1 MSARSAVHHRTV
13 RADGVDV
20 FYRESGAPDSPTL
33 LLVHG
38 FPTSSHMYR
47 RLLAGLGDQF
57 HVVAPDLPGFGFTQV
72 PDERRYVYTFDAL
85 GETLRAFVEA
95 LGLSRYILYVFD
107 YGAPVG
113 LRLAL
118 RLPDRVAGLISQ
130 NGNAYLDGLGDAFG
144 PTREYWEDPT
154 PEHRNALRGILTL
167 EGTRW
172 QYEHGVSD
180 PTLIAPE
187 TWQLDYT
194 LLQRPGIDEIQL
206 DLFYDYRNNLALY
219 PRFQEFFRA
228 NLVPTLVIW
237 GEHDPFFTPPG
248 AQAFRRDNPDARVE
262 LLDTGHFALETH
274 PLHIIERIRETFQP
288 DMRCGS

>member
-1 MSARSAVHHRTV
+1 MSARPSVHHRTV
-13 RADGVDV
+13 RADGVDI
-20 FYRESGAPDSPTL
+20 FYRESGDADSPTL

-47 RLLAGLGDQF
+47 HLLAELGDRF

-72 PDERRYVYTFDAL
+72 PDERRYVHTFDAL

-118 RLPDRVAGLISQ
+118 HLPERVAGLVSQ

-144 PTREYWEDPT
+144 PTRQYWENPT
-154 PEHRNALRGILTL
+154 PEHRDALRGILTL
-167 EGTRW
+167 DGTRW
-172 QYEHGVSD
+172 QYEHGVRD
-180 PTLIAPE
+180 TTLIAPE
-187 TWQLDYT
+187 AWQLDHM
-194 LLQRPGIDEIQL
+194 LLQRPGVDEIQL

-219 PRFQEFFRA
+219 PRFQQFFRDR
-228 NLVPTLVIW
+228 LVPTLVIW
-237 GEHDPFFTPPG
+237 GEHDPFFTPAG
-248 AQAFRRDNPDARVE
+248 ARAFQRDNPDAHVE
-262 LLDTGHFALETH
+262 LIDTGHFALETH
-274 PLHIIERIRETFQP
+274 AGLIIQRIRETFQS
-288 DMRCGS
+288 DVRRGA